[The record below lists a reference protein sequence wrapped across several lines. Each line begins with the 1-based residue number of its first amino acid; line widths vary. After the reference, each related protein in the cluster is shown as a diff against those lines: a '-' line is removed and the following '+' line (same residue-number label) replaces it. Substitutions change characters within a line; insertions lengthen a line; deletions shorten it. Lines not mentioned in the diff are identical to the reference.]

1 MEPPCRRGGEGVSDI
16 MTLIA
21 AIEWIAVGIVCFIG
35 LRRWNKRFAALYD
48 ELKKMVEEEPT

>member
-1 MEPPCRRGGEGVSDI
+1 MSDI